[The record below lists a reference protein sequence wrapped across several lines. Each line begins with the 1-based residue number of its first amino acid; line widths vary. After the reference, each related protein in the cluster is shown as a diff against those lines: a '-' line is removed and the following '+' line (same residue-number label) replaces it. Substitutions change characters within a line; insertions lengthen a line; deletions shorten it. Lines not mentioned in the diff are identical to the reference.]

1 MTRIRF
7 GETPPDGLSRAIREA
22 EIIAIL
28 DCNWDKMLWDWNKRP
43 ARSVAIG
50 APAHTVI
57 PLEIAVN
64 SPDELAE
71 LKSLV
76 ERIKEGSAPG

>member
-7 GETPPDGLSRAIREA
+7 GEASPDGLSRAIGEA

-28 DCNWDKMLWDWNKRP
+28 DCNWDKVLWDWNKRP
-43 ARSVAIG
+43 ARSVAVG
-50 APAHTVI
+50 APAHPVI

-64 SPDELAE
+64 SPEELVQVKA
-71 LKSLV
+71 LV
-76 ERIKEGSAPG
+76 ERIKEGPAPV